1 MKNNLNTLLG
11 KDNKRELSTAELK
24 SYLKKRGAIDKYGV
38 IQELLQADLNKYLK
52 SQKTKP
58 LVLDLGSYN
67 RRIYEDC
74 INVDIAQE
82 GDTDLVWDLT
92 KKLPVKSGSVDFVI
106 CSAVLEHV
114 NDPDAVIAEMHR
126 VLKKGGKAW
135 VDIPFMQ
142 PYHES
147 PDDYY
152 RFTLSGIKH
161 KFRAFKIDNSGSI
174 PGSGFALGWIIK
186 EFKQIIDQQSILNKK
201 SYPAITKL
209 FKAGNIAKLEKE
221 FQALDEESIAKFK
234 GKLPHNFHRTA
245 CGVFVYCTK
254 T

>member
-1 MKNNLNTLLG
+1 MKDNLNTLLKKE
-11 KDNKRELSTAELK
+11 KDKPLSSAKLK
-24 SYLKKRGAIDKYGV
+24 TYLKKRGSIDKYGV
-38 IQELLQADLNKYLK
+38 IQELLNSDLAKYLENQK
-52 SQKTKP
+52 SAP

-92 KKLPVKSGSVDFVI
+92 KRLPIESNSVDFVI

-114 NDPDAVIAEMHR
+114 KEPDAVISEMYR

-161 KFRAFKIDNSGSI
+161 KFKAFKINNSGSI
-174 PGSGFALGWIIK
+174 PGSGFALGWILK
-186 EFKQIIDQQSILNKK
+186 EFSQIIAEKDILTKK
-201 SYPAITKL
+201 KFPAITKL
-209 FKAGNIAKLEKE
+209 FKKSSVTKLEKE
-221 FQALDEESIAKFK
+221 LQKLDELCIKEFK
-234 GKLPHNFHRTA
+234 GDLPHNFHRTA
-245 CGVFVYCTK
+245 CGVFDYCTK
-254 T
+254 A

>member
-1 MKNNLNTLLG
+1 MKDNLNTLL
-11 KDNKRELSTAELK
+11 KTNKNKELTRADIK
-24 SYLKKRGAIDKYGV
+24 SYLKKRGDIDKYGV
-38 IQELLQADLNKYLK
+38 IQELLQEDLNKYLK
-52 SQKTKP
+52 SQKVKP

-67 RRIYEDC
+67 RRIHEDC

-114 NDPDAVIAEMHR
+114 NDPDAVIAEMYR

-161 KFRAFKIDNSGSI
+161 KFKAFKIDKSGSI

-186 EFKQIIDQQSILNKK
+186 EFKQIIDQQDILNKK
-201 SYPAITKL
+201 EFPSITKL
-209 FKAGNIAKLEKE
+209 FKDKNVASLEKE
-221 FQALDEESIAKFK
+221 FQKLDEVSIAKFK

-254 T
+254 K